1 MLISILHLS
10 SLLYTQR
17 RMRLHEFAQR
27 FWQDIRREINP
38 PPKSLTIEVNPALK
52 THYRREYR
60 TYLVTLQLGTS
71 VTDLITQTFISGPS
85 YGGYMGASSYVQAIQ
100 AKEALKQEA
109 EAMARLAEAT
119 AQEAQMET
127 VNPQQGM
134 TQMQKNLLEG
144 QKRRDLAEA
153 QQLQQQAEAAAEAAQ
168 KLEEKVQEMA
178 ADQIASVEERTLT
191 GPGTQPT
198 QPAQTPQQQSA
209 QTPQAPPA
217 PAEQPNPSATAEV
230 KATEQEERRSD
241 IAELRAVRRILRNYH
256 LRIARGPDLEN
267 DVMGDKIVFEIWA
280 DSFATRGINPHMRP
294 IIVPSF

>member
-10 SLLYTQR
+10 SSFYTQR
-17 RMRLHEFAQR
+17 RMRLREFAQR
-27 FWQDIRREINP
+27 FWQDIRRELNP

-52 THYRREYR
+52 THYRREYC
-60 TYLVTLQLGTS
+60 TYLVTLQLGSS

-85 YGGYMGASSYVQAIQ
+85 YGGYTSASSYVQAIQ

-109 EAMARLAEAT
+109 EAMQRLAEAT

-134 TQMQKNLLEG
+134 TQMQKDLLEG
-144 QKRRDLAEA
+144 QKRRDMAEA
-153 QQLQQQAEAAAEAAQ
+153 QQLQQQAQMAAEAAQ
-168 KLEEKVQEMA
+168 KMEEKVQEVA

-191 GPGTQPT
+191 GPGTQPS
-198 QPAQTPQQQSA
+198 QAPQQQSA
-209 QTPQAPPA
+209 QTPQAPPE
-217 PAEQPNPSATAEV
+217 PAQQPNPTTSAEV
-230 KATEQEERRSD
+230 KATEQEERQSD
-241 IAELRAVRRILRNYH
+241 IAELRAVRRVLRNYH

-267 DVMGDKIVFEIWA
+267 DVMGDKIVFEVWA